1 MEQKRKEITDKNR
14 AKNQPYDIDVIPPV
28 LKMNKKAQM
37 ANWALRISLLL
48 TALAIGT
55 FLYWSFEG
63 DNVLEVKN
71 SPFPTEIIRDG
82 GNGIVLL
89 SVDYCKNLDVDG
101 KLRVSFVGATREV
114 FIPLTAERFLAGCES
129 TSLPIVI
136 PKGIEPGEYSIK
148 FIATYNVNPL
158 KKNVVVEF
166 ESRQFEL
173 K

>member
-1 MEQKRKEITDKNR
+1 MGQKRKEMTDKNQ
-14 AKNQPYDIDVIPPV
+14 AKNQPYDIDIIPPV
-28 LKMNKKAQM
+28 LRINKKVQM
-37 ANWALRISLLL
+37 TNWALRISLLL
-48 TALAIGT
+48 TAVAIGT

-82 GNGIVLL
+82 GSGIVLL
-89 SVDYCKNLDVDG
+89 SADYCKNLDVDG

-114 FIPLTAERFLAGCES
+114 FLPLTPERFLAGCES
-129 TSLPIVI
+129 TSFPIVI
-136 PKGIEPGEYSIK
+136 PKDIEPGEYFIK

-166 ESRQFEL
+166 ESQQFGL